1 MARAKM
7 IKEVE
12 FTFSP
17 IFLDK
22 IERKV
27 SAKKKV
33 TKTAKKKATKPAK
46 KKAVTKKVVKKAVTK
61 KPTKKAVTKKK
72 PANTAAAVK
81 RAKKA
86 VAKVIK
92 KQVEAKSIWKK
103 PNKNNPLP
111 HIRVNNVSIS
121 ATPTEKYPTLVTI
134 TRGPSRY
141 EDLIGR
147 KYLNHEFAEK
157 AILTYQAEALIAGG
171 KGKVRKELLGLGIG
185 IATDYT
191 DVDLSNIPHEKMIAL
206 QDKVMDQYEA

>member
-33 TKTAKKKATKPAK
+33 TKTAKKKATKPA
-46 KKAVTKKVVKKAVTK
+46 
-61 KPTKKAVTKKK
+61 TKKAVKKTTKK